1 MEDSGVSSQ
10 YSSRPIL
17 ESIFK
22 CRICRFPLLMF
33 GCNNKDCE
41 NYWEKRIYLRDKMK
55 HILDYETNEKETF
68 IIYWDDKL
76 DLIMHHVIPNHR
88 HIKEG

>member
-1 MEDSGVSSQ
+1 
-10 YSSRPIL
+10 
-17 ESIFK
+17 
-22 CRICRFPLLMF
+22 
-33 GCNNKDCE
+33 
-41 NYWEKRIYLRDKMK
+41 MK